1 MKEPEP
7 IYFPSPAAFREWLA
21 EHHERE
27 TEVWVGF
34 WKKATGEPSLTWS
47 EAVDE
52 ALCFGWIDGLL
63 RRVDDRRHIQRFTP
77 RKPKSNWSKTNLAKV
92 EALRAEGRMR
102 PAGEA
107 AYARRLDERT
117 GVYSFEQPDEPA
129 FDAAQRAR
137 FEAEPAAW
145 AWFSGQSAS
154 YRRQATW
161 WVVSAKK
168 PETRERRLAT
178 LIADSATGERIK
190 PLRG

>member
-1 MKEPEP
+1 MKDPEP
-7 IYFPSPAAFREWLA
+7 IYFPSPAAFGEWLA
-21 EHHERE
+21 EHHDRE

-34 WKKATGEPSLTWS
+34 WKKGTGEPSLTWS

-63 RRVDDRRHIQRFTP
+63 RRVDHRRHIQRFTP
-77 RKPKSNWSKTNLAKV
+77 RKPKSNWSKINLAKV